1 MPTFPS
7 LFSGFRQQLVLTF
20 SAGIVLLATL
30 TSIAISHFSTKTVQQ
45 TLIRQGLQATGT
57 LATQSTLALLY
68 QSADNAQ
75 GPAEATLAFPD
86 VLGVAVYD
94 LEGKPVLSMGHGAR
108 LPPQTASVSSGPTL
122 TEEGP
127 DAWYFI
133 APVLAGEESNEDE
146 SPFVTDSAEPE
157 LLGYVGITMGKQTL
171 NAMARDILRS
181 NLIVSTALAS
191 GLLVLLL
198 AITARVTRPVKTLAQ
213 QMHRAQLGEGNIRA
227 ELKGPKEIVEMA
239 TAFNTMMGVLEDR
252 EQALKRARDAALESA
267 NAKGEFAAN
276 VSHELRT
283 PMNGILGMLELLQD
297 MGLTSKQSEYL
308 GVARKSAESLL
319 VLIDDIL
326 DFSRVESGSL
336 KLRPEDFY
344 LQDVLDDVVSIL
356 SGQAQR
362 KDLDLGYVIE
372 QYVPSALRG
381 EPRRIRQ
388 VLINLAG
395 NAIKFTERGEV
406 AIEVRVVEEV
416 DGRVLMRFEVTD
428 TGIGIAPEAQK
439 RIFEAF
445 AQADGSTTRRYG
457 GTGLGLAISRQIV
470 GFLGGEIDVKSE
482 PGKGSTFWF
491 EIPLEIPENKP
502 ERTETRRDEVTGLRV
517 LIVDDSGVNRSF
529 LEKTFASW
537 GMYQHTASD
546 GPQALEMLRQAAL
559 QGRAFDLAV
568 VDEVMPG
575 MQGQELT
582 RQIKAD
588 PEISEVKVILMT
600 TRRQK
605 GLQDARRIG
614 IASVVSKPVRQ
625 SLLFD
630 CISTITKTP
639 LASVPGS
646 GLPRSE
652 PEEPEAPRCPG
663 GRILVA
669 EDNRANQQVAVGMLE
684 RLGCEVDVV
693 STGRD
698 ALEAAARTPYDLI
711 LMDCQMP
718 EMDGYDATKQIR
730 GLESSDGRIPIIAM
744 TANVQDGD
752 SDKCLHA
759 GMDDYMAKPLKLDML
774 REKLQRWLT
783 IPESHSSSGGRQA
796 APEPTDGST
805 AVREEPLHYEAF
817 TELRESIG
825 EAFPKMIE
833 LFLEDLPVYLNT
845 LAKAVAESNA
855 KALADAAH
863 SIKGSARNF
872 GADRLALIAKR
883 LEDLGRSAGTE
894 GAGKL
899 LKELE
904 SESEAVMALLQHEV
918 RPDNGKQLSDSEAT
932 ARILVVD
939 DDRGMRLGLRQ
950 VLEMDGYRVEEA
962 SNGLQALELCERHMP
977 DLVLMDAMMPV
988 LDGFAACA
996 RMRELPGG
1004 NHMPVLI
1011 ITALDDERSIES
1023 AFTAGAIDYIPKPVH
1038 FAVLRQRIARLVQ
1051 ASRAEQH
1058 VRHLAYND
1066 PLTGLPNRSMFME
1079 QLGSLL
1085 NRVRRKGQM
1094 MAILF
1099 LDLDRFKMVNDTLGH
1114 DVGDLLLKA
1123 VAERINR
1130 CVRSGDLVA
1139 RLGGDEFTII
1149 LDNISTHKVA
1159 ASVAEKIC
1167 HALAEPF
1174 TFIGQE
1180 MYVSTSIG
1188 ISLCPQDGADIG
1200 SLMKHAD
1207 TAMFKAKDRGGQ
1219 YQFYET
1225 GMEAAVSK
1233 QLELQNDLRR
1243 ALEREELSVHYQP
1256 QADLGSGK
1264 IIGMEALVRWQHPTN
1279 GYIPPNEFIPLAE
1292 ETGLIHEVGKWVLR
1306 RACRQT
1312 QHWLEQGFGPLRVS
1326 VNLSGIQL
1334 ERADCAEHVA
1344 AVLNETG
1351 LSPDHLELEITESTI
1366 MEHPEDVVSTL
1377 DDLKQMGITLAIDD
1391 FGTGYSSLSYLKRF
1405 PIDLLKIDASFV
1417 RDITTDPDDKAL
1429 ISGIIAL
1436 AKSLRLQVIA
1446 EGVETH
1452 DQKTFLQEQG
1462 CDQMQ
1467 GYYLSKPLP
1476 AQVFE
1481 EQILRKIKEGGLS
1494 LGTVTPFRQKGKPA

>member
-1 MPTFPS
+1 MPTVS
-7 LFSGFRQQLVLTF
+7 TLFSGFRQQLVLAF

-57 LATQSTLALLY
+57 LATQSALALLY
-68 QSADNAQ
+68 HSADNAL

-94 LEGKPVLSMGHGAR
+94 LQGKPVLSMGHGAKAAPR
-108 LPPQTASVSSGPTL
+108 SGSVASGPTL
-122 TEEGP
+122 IEDAP
-127 DAWYFI
+127 DAWYFL
-133 APVLAGEESNEDE
+133 APVVAGGEVDEDE
-146 SPFVTDSAEPE
+146 SPFVTDAAEPE

-191 GLLVLLL
+191 GLLVILL

-213 QMHRAQLGEGNIRA
+213 QMHRAQQGEGNIRA

-308 GVARKSAESLL
+308 TVARRSAESLL

-372 QYVPSALRG
+372 QYVPTALRG

-395 NAIKFTERGEV
+395 NAIKFTEQGEV
-406 AIEVRVVEEV
+406 AIEVRVVEEAE
-416 DGRVLMRFEVTD
+416 GRVLMRFEVTD

-445 AQADGSTTRRYG
+445 AQADGSTTRKYG

-502 ERTETRRDEVTGLRV
+502 ERTETRREEVAGLRV

-537 GMYQHTASD
+537 GMYQHTAPD

-559 QGRAFDLAV
+559 EGRAYDLAV

-614 IASVVSKPVRQ
+614 ISGVVAKPVRQ

-630 CISTITKTP
+630 CISTITKPT
-639 LASVPGS
+639 LVSVPGAAV
-646 GLPRSE
+646 PR
-652 PEEPEAPRCPG
+652 PQPEAVRCPG

-718 EMDGYDATKQIR
+718 EMDGYQATAQIR
-730 GLESSDGRIPIIAM
+730 GLENGEAHIPIIAM

-752 SDKCLHA
+752 SEKCLRC
-759 GMDDYMAKPLKLDML
+759 GMDDYMAKPLKLDIL

-783 IPESHSSSGGRQA
+783 STELAPSASHGAATEPQQSPEASGA
-796 APEPTDGST
+796 
-805 AVREEPLHYEAF
+805 EPLHYEAF
-817 TELRESIG
+817 AELRESIG
-825 EAFPKMIE
+825 EAFPKMIQV
-833 LFLEDLPVYLNT
+833 FLEDLPAYLNT
-845 LAKAVAESNA
+845 LAKAVEECNA

-883 LEDLGRSAGTE
+883 LEDLGRNARTE
-894 GAGKL
+894 GAEDL
-899 LKELE
+899 LKELQSE
-904 SESEAVMALLQHEV
+904 SESVVALLQHEV
-918 RPDNGKQLSDSEAT
+918 RPDNGNQLSDTEVAT
-932 ARILVVD
+932 RILVVD

-962 SNGLQALELCERHMP
+962 ANGSQALESCERHMP

-988 LDGFAACA
+988 LDGFEACA

-1011 ITALDDERSIES
+1011 ITALDDEHSIEN
-1023 AFTAGAIDYIPKPVH
+1023 AFTAGATDYIPKPVH
-1038 FAVLRQRIARLVQ
+1038 FGVLRQRIARLVQ

-1079 QLGSLL
+1079 QLGTLL

-1174 TFIGQE
+1174 TFMGQE

-1188 ISLCPQDGADIG
+1188 ISLCPQDGTDIG

-1207 TAMFKAKDRGGQ
+1207 TAMFRAKDRGGQ

-1243 ALEREELSVHYQP
+1243 ALEREELHVHYQP
-1256 QADLGSGK
+1256 QADLRSGE

-1292 ETGLIHEVGKWVLR
+1292 ETGLIHEVGKWVLKC
-1306 RACRQT
+1306 ACQQT
-1312 QHWLEQGFGPLRVS
+1312 QRWLEQGFGPLRVS
-1326 VNLSGIQL
+1326 VNLSGVQL

-1351 LSPDHLELEITESTI
+1351 LRSEHLELEITESTI
-1366 MEHPEDVVSTL
+1366 MEHPEDVISTL
-1377 DDLKQMGITLAIDD
+1377 DELKQMGITLAIDD

-1436 AKSLRLQVIA
+1436 AKSLRLQVVA
-1446 EGVETH
+1446 EGVETLE
-1452 DQKTFLQEQG
+1452 QKNFLLEQD

-1467 GYYLSKPLP
+1467 GYFLSKPLS
-1476 AQVFE
+1476 AQDYE
-1481 EQILRKIKEGGLS
+1481 RQILRKTRRGGQIPGS
-1494 LGTVTPFRQKGKPA
+1494 KVTPFRQKGKPG

>member
-7 LFSGFRQQLVLTF
+7 LFTGFRQQLILAF

-30 TSIAISHFSTKTVQQ
+30 TSVAISHFSTKTVRQ

-57 LATQSTLALLY
+57 LATQSALALLY
-68 QSADNAQ
+68 HSADNAL

-108 LPPQTASVSSGPTL
+108 RSPQPLPLSSGPTL
-122 TEEGP
+122 IEDGS

-133 APVLAGEESNEDE
+133 APVLAGAESDEDE
-146 SPFVTDSAEPE
+146 SPFETDPTTPE
-157 LLGYVGITMGKQTL
+157 LLGYAGITMGKRTL

-198 AITARVTRPVKTLAQ
+198 AITARVTRPVRTLAQ
-213 QMHRAQLGEGNIRA
+213 QMHRAQLGESNIRA
-227 ELKGPKEIVEMA
+227 GLKGPKEIVEMA

-252 EQALKRARDAALESA
+252 EQALKRACDAALESA

-297 MGLTSKQSEYL
+297 MGLTSKQGEYL

-326 DFSRVESGSL
+326 DFSRVESRSL

-362 KDLDLGYVIE
+362 KDLDLGYVTE

-416 DGRVLMRFEVTD
+416 DGRALMRFEVSD
-428 TGIGIAPEAQK
+428 TGIGIAPEAQE

-470 GFLGGEIDVKSE
+470 GFLGGEIDVQSD

-491 EIPLEIPENKP
+491 EIPLEIAENKP
-502 ERTETRRDEVTGLRV
+502 ERTEIRRDEVAGLRV

-537 GMYQHTASD
+537 GMYQHTAAD
-546 GPQALEMLRQAAL
+546 GPQALEMFRQAAHE
-559 QGRAFDLAV
+559 GKAYDLAV
-568 VDEVMPG
+568 IDEFMPG

-630 CISTITKTP
+630 CISTITKPTLTSAP
-639 LASVPGS
+639 APGV
-646 GLPRSE
+646 PRSE
-652 PEEPEAPRCPG
+652 LEGARCLG

-718 EMDGYDATKQIR
+718 EMDGYQATAQIR
-730 GLESSDGRIPIIAM
+730 GLEKGRARIPIIAM

-752 SDKCLHA
+752 SEKCLGS
-759 GMDDYMAKPLKLDML
+759 GMDDYMAKPLKLDTL
-774 REKLQRWLT
+774 RDKLQRWLAIAEAT
-783 IPESHSSSGGRQA
+783 PSVCAERAIPQPQRDSPATEGA
-796 APEPTDGST
+796 
-805 AVREEPLHYEAF
+805 PLHYEAF

-833 LFLEDLPVYLNT
+833 VFLEDLPVYLDT
-845 LAKAVAESNA
+845 LAKAIEESNA

-872 GADRLALIAKR
+872 GAERLALMAKR
-883 LEDLGRSAGTE
+883 LEELGRNARTE
-894 GAGKL
+894 GAGGL

-904 SESEAVMALLQHEV
+904 SESESVVTLLQHEV
-918 RPDNGKQLSDSEAT
+918 RPDNGNQLSHSEAAT
-932 ARILVVD
+932 RILVVD

-950 VLEMDGYRVEEA
+950 VLEIDGYRVEEA
-962 SNGLQALELCERHMP
+962 SNGSQALELCARHMP

-1004 NHMPVLI
+1004 NYMPVLI
-1011 ITALDDERSIES
+1011 ITALDDEHSIEN
-1023 AFTAGAIDYIPKPVH
+1023 AFTAGATDYIPKPVH
-1038 FAVLRQRIARLVQ
+1038 FAVLRQRIVRLVQ

-1079 QLGSLL
+1079 QLGTLL
-1085 NRVRRKGQM
+1085 TRVRRKGQM

-1130 CVRSGDLVA
+1130 CVRYGDLVA

-1159 ASVAEKIC
+1159 ASAAEKIC
-1167 HALAEPF
+1167 RALAEPF
-1174 TFIGQE
+1174 TFMGQE

-1188 ISLCPQDGADIG
+1188 ISLCPQDGTDIG

-1207 TAMFKAKDRGGQ
+1207 TAMFRAKDRGGQ

-1256 QADLGSGK
+1256 QAALDSGE

-1292 ETGLIHEVGKWVLR
+1292 ETGLIHEVGKWVLKS
-1306 RACRQT
+1306 ACRQT
-1312 QHWLEQGFGPLRVS
+1312 QRWLEQGFGPLRVS
-1326 VNLSGIQL
+1326 VNLSGVQL
-1334 ERADCAEHVA
+1334 ERSDCAEHVA

-1351 LSPDHLELEITESTI
+1351 LDPNHLELEITESTI
-1366 MEHPEDVVSTL
+1366 MEHPEDVVTTL
-1377 DDLKQMGITLAIDD
+1377 DDLKQMGIRLAIDD
-1391 FGTGYSSLSYLKRF
+1391 FGTGYSSLGYLKRF

-1417 RDITTDPDDKAL
+1417 RDSTTDPDDKAL

-1446 EGVETH
+1446 EGVETQE
-1452 DQKTFLQEQG
+1452 QKTFLLEQG
-1462 CDQMQ
+1462 CDQIQ
-1467 GYYLSKPLP
+1467 GHYLSKPLS
-1476 AQVFE
+1476 AQGFE
-1481 EQILRKIKEGGLS
+1481 EQILRKIREAGLS
-1494 LGTVTPFRQKGKPA
+1494 PGTVTPFRRKGKSV